1 MITFKSKKDVASVEA
16 IFSEINARMIAAL
29 MFHDQMSDYF
39 DFLGMKGYKRLHEY
53 QYFVE
58 SMERKKINQYYINH
72 HNKLIPD
79 TYSGQVA
86 VIPENWQ
93 SANRISVGK
102 STKQKGIEDGFNQY
116 HEWESET
123 KNLYEHYSSRLREM
137 GAVADAIVVE
147 KLVEDVDKELKK
159 LERIIIDLISSGYDM
174 VYIIESQQCL
184 HDTYKK
190 KLCEIFDWEVKK

>member
-1 MITFKSKKDVASVEA
+1 MITFKSKRDVSSAES

-53 QYFVE
+53 QYFAE
-58 SMERKKINQYYINH
+58 SLERKKLNQYYINH

-79 TYSGQVA
+79 TYSGQVS
-86 VIPENWQ
+86 VIPENWK

-116 HEWESET
+116 HEWEAET
-123 KNLYEHYSSRLREM
+123 KSLYEHYSSRLREI
-137 GAVADAIVVE
+137 GAVADAIMVE
-147 KLVEDVDKELKK
+147 NLVEDVNSELKK
-159 LERIIIDLISSGYDM
+159 LERIIVDLISSGYDM
-174 VYIIESQQCL
+174 VYITESQQRIHNKYKAKL
-184 HDTYKK
+184 H
-190 KLCEIFDWEVKK
+190 EIFEEG

>member
-1 MITFKSKKDVASVEA
+1 MITYESNRDVSSVES

-39 DFLGMKGYKRLHEY
+39 DFLGMKGYKKLHEY
-53 QYFVE
+53 QYFSE

-72 HNKLIPD
+72 HNKLIPN

-93 SANRISVGK
+93 TANRISVGK

-116 HEWESET
+116 HDWEAET
-123 KNLYEHYSSRLREM
+123 KSLYEHYSSQLREM
-137 GAVADAIVVE
+137 GAVADAIMVE
-147 KLVEDVDKELKK
+147 KLVKDVDNELKK
-159 LERIIIDLISSGYDM
+159 LERIVVDLISSGYDM
-174 VYIIESQQCL
+174 VYITESQQGI
-184 HDTYKK
+184 HDKYKAK
-190 KLCEIFDWEVKK
+190 MCEIFR

>member
-1 MITFKSKKDVASVEA
+1 MITFKSNRDASNLES

-39 DFLGMKGYKRLHEY
+39 DFLCMKGYKRLHEY
-53 QYFVE
+53 QYFAE
-58 SMERKKINQYYINH
+58 SLERKKLNQYYINH

-86 VIPENWQ
+86 MIPENWKT
-93 SANRISVGK
+93 ANRISVGK

-123 KNLYEHYSSRLREM
+123 KSLYEHYASKLREM
-137 GAVADAIVVE
+137 GSVADAIMVE
-147 KLVEDVDKELKK
+147 KLVEDVDSELKN

-174 VYIIESQQCL
+174 VYITESQQCL

-190 KLCEIFDWEVKK
+190 KLCKIFG

>member
-29 MFHDQMSDYF
+29 MFHDQISDYF

-53 QYFVE
+53 QYFAE
-58 SMERKKINQYYINH
+58 SLERKKLNQYYINH

-79 TYSGQVA
+79 TYSGQISM
-86 VIPENWQ
+86 IPENWLA
-93 SANRISVGK
+93 ANRISVGK

-123 KNLYEHYSSRLREM
+123 KNLYEHYSSRLRET
-137 GAVADAIVVE
+137 GAVADAIMVE
-147 KLVEDVDKELKK
+147 KLVEDVNKELKN
-159 LERIIIDLISSGYDM
+159 LERIIVDLISSGYDM
-174 VYIIESQQCL
+174 VYITESQQRI
-184 HDTYKK
+184 HDKYKA
-190 KLCEIFDWEVKK
+190 KLREIFGEG

>member
-1 MITFKSKKDVASVEA
+1 MITFESNRDVSSVES

-53 QYFVE
+53 QYFSE

-72 HNKLIPD
+72 HNKLIPN

-86 VIPENWQ
+86 MIPENWQ
-93 SANRISVGK
+93 TANRISVGK

-116 HEWESET
+116 HDWEAET
-123 KNLYEHYSSRLREM
+123 KSLYEHYSSRLREM
-137 GAVADAIVVE
+137 GAVADAIMVE
-147 KLVEDVDKELKK
+147 KLVEDVDNELKK
-159 LERIIIDLISSGYDM
+159 LERIIVDLISSGYDM
-174 VYIIESQQCL
+174 VYITESQHGI
-184 HDTYKK
+184 HDKYKAK
-190 KLCEIFDWEVKK
+190 MSEIFR

>member
-1 MITFKSKKDVASVEA
+1 MITFKSKRDVSSIES

-29 MFHDQMSDYF
+29 MLHDQMSDYF

-53 QYFVE
+53 QYFAE
-58 SMERKKINQYYINH
+58 SLERKKLNQYYIHH

-79 TYSGQVA
+79 IYSGQVTM
-86 VIPENWQ
+86 IPENWQ
-93 SANRISVGK
+93 TANRISVGK

-137 GAVADAIVVE
+137 GAVADAIMVE
-147 KLVEDVDKELKK
+147 KLVEDVNSELKK
-159 LERIIIDLISSGYDM
+159 LERIIVDLISSGYDM
-174 VYIIESQQCL
+174 VYITESQQRIHDKYKAKL
-184 HDTYKK
+184 H
-190 KLCEIFDWEVKK
+190 EIFGEG

>member
-1 MITFKSKKDVASVEA
+1 MITFESNRDVSSVES

-53 QYFVE
+53 QYFAE

-72 HNKLIPD
+72 HNKLMPN

-86 VIPENWQ
+86 MIPENWQ
-93 SANRISVGK
+93 TANRISVGK

-123 KNLYEHYSSRLREM
+123 KGLYEHYSSRLREM
-137 GAVADAIVVE
+137 GAVADAIMVE
-147 KLVEDVDKELKK
+147 KLVEDVDNELKK
-159 LERIIIDLISSGYDM
+159 LERIIVDLISSGYDM
-174 VYIIESQQCL
+174 VYIAESQQGI
-184 HDTYKK
+184 HDKYKAK
-190 KLCEIFDWEVKK
+190 MCEIFR

>member
-1 MITFKSKKDVASVEA
+1 MITFKSKRDVSSVESA
-16 IFSEINARMIAAL
+16 FSEINARMIAAL
-29 MFHDQMSDYF
+29 MFHDQMADYF

-53 QYFVE
+53 QYFAE
-58 SMERKKINQYYINH
+58 SLERKKLNQYYINH

-79 TYSGQVA
+79 IYSGQVTM
-86 VIPENWQ
+86 IPENWQ
-93 SANRISVGK
+93 TANRISVGK

-137 GAVADAIVVE
+137 GAVADAIMVE

-174 VYIIESQQCL
+174 VYITESQQCIHDKYKNKL
-184 HDTYKK
+184 H
-190 KLCEIFDWEVKK
+190 EIFGEG

>member
-1 MITFKSKKDVASVEA
+1 MITFESNRDVSSVES

-53 QYFVE
+53 QYFSE

-72 HNKLIPD
+72 HNKLIPN

-93 SANRISVGK
+93 TANRISVGK

-116 HEWESET
+116 HEWEAET
-123 KNLYEHYSSRLREM
+123 KSLYEHYSSRLREI
-137 GAVADAIVVE
+137 GAVADAIMVE
-147 KLVEDVDKELKK
+147 KLVEDVDNELKK
-159 LERIIIDLISSGYDM
+159 LEKIVVDLISSGYDM
-174 VYIIESQQCL
+174 VYITESQQRI
-184 HDTYKK
+184 HDKYKAK
-190 KLCEIFDWEVKK
+190 MCEIFR

>member
-1 MITFKSKKDVASVEA
+1 MITFKSKRDVSGAES

-53 QYFVE
+53 QYFSE

-72 HNKLIPD
+72 HNKLIPN
-79 TYSGQVA
+79 TYSGQVSM
-86 VIPENWQ
+86 IPENWQ
-93 SANRISVGK
+93 TANRISVGK

-123 KNLYEHYSSRLREM
+123 KGLYEHYSSRLREM
-137 GAVADAIVVE
+137 GAVADAIMVE
-147 KLVEDVDKELKK
+147 KLVEDVDNELKK
-159 LERIIIDLISSGYDM
+159 LEKIIVDLISSGYDM
-174 VYIIESQQCL
+174 VYITESQQRI
-184 HDTYKK
+184 HDKYKAK
-190 KLCEIFDWEVKK
+190 MCEIFR

>member
-1 MITFKSKKDVASVEA
+1 MITFKSKRDVNSVEST
-16 IFSEINARMIAAL
+16 FSEINARMIAAL

-53 QYFVE
+53 QYFAE
-58 SMERKKINQYYINH
+58 SLERKKLNQYYINH

-79 TYSGQVA
+79 IYSGQVTM
-86 VIPENWQ
+86 IPENWQ
-93 SANRISVGK
+93 TANRISVGK

-137 GAVADAIVVE
+137 GAVADAIMVE
-147 KLVEDVDKELKK
+147 KLVEDVDSELKN
-159 LERIIIDLISSGYDM
+159 LERIIVDLISSGYDM
-174 VYIIESQQCL
+174 VYITESQQCIHDKYKAKL
-184 HDTYKK
+184 H
-190 KLCEIFDWEVKK
+190 EIFGEG